1 MGCIY
6 LQFPESMIEI
16 GNDSG
21 LSSCSLWA
29 KTKISIGDRVKIG
42 SDCILMDTD
51 AHNLDYHIR
60 GSNELFGR
68 YSKDTYTANSAPI
81 IINDDV
87 LIGARCI
94 ILKGV
99 TIGARSIIAAG
110 SVVSKSI
117 HADCIAGGN
126 PAKIIRYL

>member
-1 MGCIY
+1 
-6 LQFPESMIEI
+6 MIEI

-51 AHNLDYHIR
+51 AHNLDYRIR
-60 GSNELFGR
+60 GSEELFGR

-81 IINDDV
+81 IIEDDV
-87 LIGARCI
+87 LIGTRCI
-94 ILKGV
+94 IYK
-99 TIGARSIIAAG
+99 
-110 SVVSKSI
+110 VSQLAQEVLLRLEASLQSQFLQTALLEAI
-117 HADCIAGGN
+117 L
-126 PAKIIRYL
+126 RR